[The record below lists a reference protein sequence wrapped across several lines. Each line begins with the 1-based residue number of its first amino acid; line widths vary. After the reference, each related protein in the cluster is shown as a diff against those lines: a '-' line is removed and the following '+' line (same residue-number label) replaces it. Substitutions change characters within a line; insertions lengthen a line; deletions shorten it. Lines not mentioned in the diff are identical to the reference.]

1 MGSFRGPGQPVR
13 GADPGPVPD
22 RGPDQSS
29 VRGARARCGIHIDDL
44 GDLDPRGAYPSGVVT
59 ETERSTGS
67 AAPAGRRALIVGASS
82 GMGEELVRQLA
93 AEGYAVAAVARR
105 AEKLEALAAEPGC
118 GGRVSV
124 FPHDVNAVDEIP
136 GLLERIVEALGGLDL
151 YVYAAGVMPDVGP
164 EEYDTEKD
172 LAMVDVNLG
181 GAIAW
186 TNPVARLFHS
196 QRRGTIVGI
205 GSIAGDRGRK
215 GAPVYGATKAAFATY
230 LESLRN
236 RLSERAVRVVTIKPG
251 MIETPMTEH
260 LDKLVMP
267 VSAKRAAKEI
277 LKVSRG
283 RLWNERHVPLRWW
296 PVSLVIRSI
305 PSFLFRRTN
314 I

>member
-1 MGSFRGPGQPVR
+1 MG
-13 GADPGPVPD
+13 
-22 RGPDQSS
+22 
-29 VRGARARCGIHIDDL
+29 
-44 GDLDPRGAYPSGVVT
+44 
-59 ETERSTGS
+59 
-67 AAPAGRRALIVGASS
+67 AA
-82 GMGEELVRQLA
+82 LVRQLCA
-93 AEGYAVAAVARR
+93 QGYSVAAVARR
-105 AEKLEALAAEPGC
+105 RELLDALAEDAGGGP
-118 GGRVSV
+118 GRVLAYA
-124 FPHDVNAVDEIP
+124 HDVNSIDEIP
-136 GLLERIVEALGGLDL
+136 GIFESIVHDLGGLDF
-151 YVYAAGVMPDVGP
+151 YVYAAGVMPGVGP

-186 TNPVARLFHS
+186 TNPVARYFHS
-196 QRRGTIVGI
+196 QRAGTIVGI

-215 GAPVYGATKAAFATY
+215 GAPVYGATKAALATY

-236 RLSERAVRVVTIKPG
+236 RLAERAVRVVTIKPG

-267 VSAKRAAKEI
+267 ISAEKAAKDI

-283 RLWNERHVPLRWW
+283 RLWNERHVPLRWLG
-296 PVSLVIRSI
+296 VSMIIRSI

>member
-1 MGSFRGPGQPVR
+1 MRHTRLCDSAPSPHLFADLKDPATEETYAS
-13 GADPGPVPD
+13 GAMTQTDPA
-22 RGPDQSS
+22 QKSA
-29 VRGARARCGIHIDDL
+29 GAAE
-44 GDLDPRGAYPSGVVT
+44 S
-59 ETERSTGS
+59 
-67 AAPAGRRALIVGASS
+67 APADSTVPHRGNGKRALVVGASS
-82 GMGEELVRQLA
+82 GMGAELVRQLA
-93 AEGYAVAAVARR
+93 REGYAVAAVARR
-105 AEKLEALAAEPGC
+105 QEQLEALAAEPTSGQ
-118 GGRVSV
+118 VHP
-124 FPHDVNAVDEIP
+124 FAHDVNAIDEIP
-136 GLLERIVEALGGLDL
+136 ALLETIVEALGGLDL

-196 QRRGTIVGI
+196 QRGGTIVGI

-236 RLSERAVRVVTIKPG
+236 RLAESAVRVVTIKPG
-251 MIETPMTEH
+251 MVETPMTEH

-277 LKVSRG
+277 LSVSRG
-283 RLWNERHVPLRWW
+283 RLWNVRHVPLRWLG
-296 PVSLVIRSI
+296 VSLVIRSI
-305 PSFLFRRTN
+305 PSFLFRKTN